1 MVENEAKKVG
11 VTLAKKGVGTH
22 VSSVSVVLKTPLKFT
37 NAEFIIQVNFT
48 SPESG
53 YITYYSYPGLLKKNR
68 EHFYFSNTN
77 LIL

>member
-22 VSSVSVVLKTPLKFT
+22 ISTVSVVLKTPLKFK
-37 NAEFIIQVNFT
+37 NAAFIIQVNI
-48 SPESG
+48 
-53 YITYYSYPGLLKKNR
+53 YKPGVTINIIHIRVYLKNR

-77 LIL
+77 IHT